1 MIKRFVTYWALPLAM
16 LGFSSV
22 ARADIE
28 APQTVIGTVKTGIKE
43 AESIQHDLN
52 EIQADLRSAAEGVA
66 GPIKDA
72 AKTVNDVK
80 NEAQSNIQAVK
91 DKADAAK
98 NIASDPEGALNTMG
112 GKLPGFMTTVDT
124 NDSGEL
130 RDAVKTN
137 YFTQRPKSSVSAD
150 GQAEA
155 VNSVEATKEQDEK
168 MAAVQRENFAN
179 LYAQAFTIR
188 TNLAKE
194 KSEDKEHKD
203 SREILQNTKEIALR
217 MEERWRRI
225 MIINA
230 ALFEFKT
237 TQSSRQF
244 SFVPEEDED
253 E

>member
-1 MIKRFVTYWALPLAM
+1 
-16 LGFSSV
+16 
-22 ARADIE
+22 
-28 APQTVIGTVKTGIKE
+28 
-43 AESIQHDLN
+43 
-52 EIQADLRSAAEGVA
+52 
-66 GPIKDA
+66 
-72 AKTVNDVK
+72 
-80 NEAQSNIQAVK
+80 
-91 DKADAAK
+91 
-98 NIASDPEGALNTMG
+98 
-112 GKLPGFMTTVDT
+112 
-124 NDSGEL
+124 
-130 RDAVKTN
+130 
-137 YFTQRPKSSVSAD
+137 
-150 GQAEA
+150 
-155 VNSVEATKEQDEK
+155 

-194 KSEDKEHKD
+194 KSEDKEHED

>member
-1 MIKRFVTYWALPLAM
+1 MIKRFVTYWALPLAI

-155 VNSVEATKEQDEK
+155 
-168 MAAVQRENFAN
+168 
-179 LYAQAFTIR
+179 QAFTIR

>member
-155 VNSVEATKEQDEK
+155 VNSVEVTKEQDEK
-168 MAAVQRENFAN
+168 MAATFMRRLLQSAPILPKKSRK
-179 LYAQAFTIR
+179 TKSIR
-188 TNLAKE
+188 TVGKFSKTLR
-194 KSEDKEHKD
+194 KSRSEWKNVGAG
-203 SREILQNTKEIALR
+203 S
-217 MEERWRRI
+217 
-225 MIINA
+225 
-230 ALFEFKT
+230 
-237 TQSSRQF
+237 
-244 SFVPEEDED
+244 
-253 E
+253 

>member
-1 MIKRFVTYWALPLAM
+1 MIKRFVTYWALPLAI

-137 YFTQRPKSSVSAD
+137 YFTQRPTSSVSAD

-155 VNSVEATKEQDEK
+155 VNSVEVTKEQDEK

>member
-1 MIKRFVTYWALPLAM
+1 MIKRFVTYWALPLAI

-155 VNSVEATKEQDEK
+155 V
-168 MAAVQRENFAN
+168 QRENFAN

>member
-1 MIKRFVTYWALPLAM
+1 M
-16 LGFSSV
+16 S
-22 ARADIE
+22 
-28 APQTVIGTVKTGIKE
+28 
-43 AESIQHDLN
+43 
-52 EIQADLRSAAEGVA
+52 RSR
-66 GPIKDA
+66 
-72 AKTVNDVK
+72 
-80 NEAQSNIQAVK
+80 S
-91 DKADAAK
+91 KAFFFL
-98 NIASDPEGALNTMG
+98 S
-112 GKLPGFMTTVDT
+112 
-124 NDSGEL
+124 
-130 RDAVKTN
+130 
-137 YFTQRPKSSVSAD
+137 
-150 GQAEA
+150 
-155 VNSVEATKEQDEK
+155 
-168 MAAVQRENFAN
+168 
-179 LYAQAFTIR
+179 YAQAFTIR

>member
-98 NIASDPEGALNTMG
+98 NIIL
-112 GKLPGFMTTVDT
+112 LLTTCRW
-124 NDSGEL
+124 E
-130 RDAVKTN
+130 
-137 YFTQRPKSSVSAD
+137 SSH
-150 GQAEA
+150 
-155 VNSVEATKEQDEK
+155 
-168 MAAVQRENFAN
+168 
-179 LYAQAFTIR
+179 I
-188 TNLAKE
+188 
-194 KSEDKEHKD
+194 
-203 SREILQNTKEIALR
+203 
-217 MEERWRRI
+217 
-225 MIINA
+225 
-230 ALFEFKT
+230 
-237 TQSSRQF
+237 
-244 SFVPEEDED
+244 
-253 E
+253 

>member
-1 MIKRFVTYWALPLAM
+1 MIKRFVTYWALPLAI

-155 VNSVEATKEQDEK
+155 VNSVEVT
-168 MAAVQRENFAN
+168 
-179 LYAQAFTIR
+179 LSLI
-188 TNLAKE
+188 
-194 KSEDKEHKD
+194 H
-203 SREILQNTKEIALR
+203 I
-217 MEERWRRI
+217 
-225 MIINA
+225 
-230 ALFEFKT
+230 
-237 TQSSRQF
+237 
-244 SFVPEEDED
+244 
-253 E
+253 

>member
-1 MIKRFVTYWALPLAM
+1 MGSEMCIRD
-16 LGFSSV
+16 
-22 ARADIE
+22 R
-28 APQTVIGTVKTGIKE
+28 
-43 AESIQHDLN
+43 
-52 EIQADLRSAAEGVA
+52 
-66 GPIKDA
+66 
-72 AKTVNDVK
+72 
-80 NEAQSNIQAVK
+80 

-155 VNSVEATKEQDEK
+155 VNSVEVTKEQDEK

>member
-1 MIKRFVTYWALPLAM
+1 M
-16 LGFSSV
+16 LF
-22 ARADIE
+22 
-28 APQTVIGTVKTGIKE
+28 
-43 AESIQHDLN
+43 
-52 EIQADLRSAAEGVA
+52 RS
-66 GPIKDA
+66 
-72 AKTVNDVK
+72 
-80 NEAQSNIQAVK
+80 
-91 DKADAAK
+91 
-98 NIASDPEGALNTMG
+98 
-112 GKLPGFMTTVDT
+112 DT

-155 VNSVEATKEQDEK
+155 VNSVEVTKEQDEK

-253 E
+253 K

>member
-1 MIKRFVTYWALPLAM
+1 MIKRFVTYWALPLAI

-155 VNSVEATKEQDEK
+155 VNSVEVTKEQDEK
-168 MAAVQRENFAN
+168 WRPFSVKTLPTFMRRLLQSAPILPKKSRK
-179 LYAQAFTIR
+179 TKSIR
-188 TNLAKE
+188 TVGKFSKTLR
-194 KSEDKEHKD
+194 KSRSEWKNVGAG
-203 SREILQNTKEIALR
+203 S
-217 MEERWRRI
+217 
-225 MIINA
+225 
-230 ALFEFKT
+230 
-237 TQSSRQF
+237 
-244 SFVPEEDED
+244 
-253 E
+253 